1 MRGYE
6 LTERGKIVIV
16 VIIAAILLLSAV
28 IVKGAFA
35 GSPAGPDASGPGN
48 VEPNGTPSDP
58 NVPPAVGLLPPPTSG
73 GITENPSPLTGSET
87 AEGPVLPGGSEPGE
101 SPTPD
106 SAEPDDP
113 QTSGEAAEAAQSEG
127 SLSFRFSP
135 TLQTSLDA
143 ETASM
148 IGDFLRAPDYS
159 PDCLIV
165 VSMPSLSNED
175 AERLMSAVVNVLA
188 PHGIYE
194 NRLRREIQSAASAGE
209 TFDVSLRFVP
219 VPFYGK

>member
-35 GSPAGPDASGPGN
+35 GSPAEPDASGPGN

-58 NVPPAVGLLPPPTSG
+58 NVPPAIGVLPPPVDDEPEESTVP
-73 GITENPSPLTGSET
+73 PSD
-87 AEGPVLPGGSEPGE
+87 GSEPGE

-113 QTSGEAAEAAQSEG
+113 QPSGEDAEAAQSEG

-148 IGDFLRAPDYS
+148 VVDFLRAPDYS

-175 AERLMSAVVNVLA
+175 SERLMSAVVSALA
-188 PHGIYE
+188 PHGISE
-194 NRLRREIQSAASAGE
+194 TRLRREIQSAAAAGE
-209 TFDVSLRFVP
+209 TFDVNLRFIP